1 MSKNYIATITNEM
14 YRWFDMF
21 NEEFFDGELER
32 PVITIQKTRAN
43 NLGHFTLDR
52 VWTNAI
58 GNDIDDN
65 ETVGFYEINVS
76 AQSLNREINDI
87 CGTLLHEMCHL
98 SNKQKEIKDCSGKIH
113 NKKFKLE
120 AERVGFEVE
129 RDKRVGWGYTSNSPR
144 LDTYISETIKPDANV
159 FNLYRSIV
167 PTVKG
172 PTQKRVFKYVCP
184 QCGQKLNGKE
194 GCNVICGKCNT
205 PFEMEE

>member
-1 MSKNYIATITNEM
+1 MNNYIGNAIDEM
-14 YRWFDMF
+14 YRWFDVLNDKFF
-21 NEEFFDGELER
+21 NNELER
-32 PVITIQKTRAN
+32 PVIIIQKTRVN

-52 VWTNAI
+52 VWTS
-58 GNDIDDN
+58 DIDKYGN
-65 ETVGFYEINVS
+65 AEVNSYYEISINS
-76 AQSLNREINDI
+76 QYLNRDINDLV
-87 CGTLLHEMCHL
+87 GTLLHEMCHL

-144 LDTYISETIKPDANV
+144 LNTYISETIKPDANV

-205 PFEMEE
+205 PFEMED

>member
-1 MSKNYIATITNEM
+1 MNNNYIANVTNEM
-14 YRWFDMF
+14 YRWFDIL
-21 NEEFFDGELER
+21 NEEYFDGELER
-32 PVITIQKTRAN
+32 PIITIQKTRAN
-43 NLGHFTLDR
+43 NLGHFTLDK
-52 VWTNAI
+52 VWTNGI
-58 GNDIDDN
+58 TED
-65 ETVGFYEINVS
+65 EESMESYYEINVA
-76 AQSLNREINDI
+76 AQALNRDI
-87 CGTLLHEMCHL
+87 TDLVGTLLHEMCHL

-129 RDKRVGWGYTSNSPR
+129 RDKRVGWGYTSNSPA
-144 LDTYISETIKPDANV
+144 LNTYINETVKPDANA
-159 FNLYRSIV
+159 FKLYRSIV

-205 PFEMEE
+205 PFEMED